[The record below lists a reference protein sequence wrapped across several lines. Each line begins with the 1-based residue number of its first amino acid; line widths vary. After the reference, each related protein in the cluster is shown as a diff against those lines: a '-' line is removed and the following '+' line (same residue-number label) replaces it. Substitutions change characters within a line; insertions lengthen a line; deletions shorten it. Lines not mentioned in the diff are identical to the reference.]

1 MLPLH
6 YMHARTQTQCTV
18 ETIYIVFMLGRFWTS
33 SPSTSLKHENEI
45 DGLGLN
51 DGTADTNN
59 CCQLPWQVS
68 ADNGLVQPNGTVAMS
83 FSSNFPTNIFTLLV
97 VRLFACVGVWAPTI
111 SGMSVILKKGTCL
124 RDKLLHLL
132 KNKIPVNSRELS

>member
-33 SPSTSLKHENEI
+33 SPFTSLKHENEI

-83 FSSNFPTNIFTLLV
+83 FSSNFLTNIFTLLV
-97 VRLFACVGVWAPTI
+97 VRL
-111 SGMSVILKKGTCL
+111 CL
-124 RDKLLHLL
+124 LVLVCGLRQYL
-132 KNKIPVNSRELS
+132 ECLSFLRKVLVYGINCCTY